1 MRGLAAADGG
11 GFAAGT
17 LPGPIAIPGIGLAVP
32 LICYEGIFAEEIVTG
47 PDRPRLLLLITND
60 GWFGQAAGPHQHLA
74 QARLRAIEQGLP
86 MVRVGNTG
94 ISAMI
99 DARGRITAALPLGVD
114 GALDA
119 PLPAVRAAPP
129 YTALG
134 DWPVGLL
141 LLLGIAIC
149 AVNRKRDSD

>member
-1 MRGLAAADGG
+1 M
-11 GFAAGT
+11 
-17 LPGPIAIPGIGLAVP
+17 P

-114 GALDA
+114 DALDA

-134 DWPVGLL
+134 DWPVGPL

>member
-1 MRGLAAADGG
+1 VA
-11 GFAAGT
+11 
-17 LPGPIAIPGIGLAVP
+17 
-32 LICYEGIFAEEIVTG
+32 G

-99 DARGRITAALPLGVD
+99 DAQGRITAALPLGVD

-119 PLPAVRAAPP
+119 PLPAVRAAPV

-149 AVNRKRDSD
+149 AINRKRDSD